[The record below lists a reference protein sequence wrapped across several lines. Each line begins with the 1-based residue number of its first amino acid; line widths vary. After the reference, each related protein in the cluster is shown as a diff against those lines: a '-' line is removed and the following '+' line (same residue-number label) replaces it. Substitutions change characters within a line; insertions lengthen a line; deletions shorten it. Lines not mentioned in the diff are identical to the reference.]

1 MMRFEK
7 NIDDRKKL
15 VRRLEELTGETS
27 VYTFVPRCAYEVG
40 PYTVEKNGT
49 LTVEENAADRD
60 ILNTLLYEQM
70 IVGELPEEA
79 AETETEEAEAEETAP
94 EEETEPAEEPQEPEP
109 EEPEQEEPEPQ
120 EPEDEE
126 ADDEPEDSGED
137 DEEDELLEIG
147 QEEPDCL
154 NISFPASEHTGN
166 SLRNLIHLVYSRGPM
181 INKAVGTH
189 FHVDK
194 ELIEALADDRCTY
207 SPISLRMAVA
217 NYERE
222 HSLGTAGIRIT
233 DDEVTLMGFPLTDDP
248 DRTRACTELV
258 TLMNKMAIKQKR
270 IQAKEI
276 DAENEKYAF
285 RIWLLRLGMNG
296 AEYKQTRKLLMENL
310 DGNSAF
316 RTEEDAEKFKAK
328 EKEKRDALKAAKA
341 AEGENTALEEMNA
354 QNGGE
359 DDE

>member
-49 LTVEENAADRD
+49 LAVEENAADLD
-60 ILNTLLYEQM
+60 ILNTLLEEQM

-79 AETETEEAEAEETAP
+79 AETEEAVEAEAEEA
-94 EEETEPAEEPQEPEP
+94 EP
-109 EEPEQEEPEPQ
+109 EEPEPQ
-120 EPEDEE
+120 EPEDED
-126 ADDEPEDSGED
+126 ADDEPEDSDED

-147 QEEPDCL
+147 QEEPGYL

-181 INKAVGTH
+181 INKAAGTH

-217 NYERE
+217 NYESE
-222 HSLGTAGIRIT
+222 HGLGTAGIRIT
-233 DDEVTLMGFPLTDDP
+233 DEEVTLMGFPLTDDP
-248 DRTRACTELV
+248 DRTKACTELA

-296 AEYKQTRKLLMENL
+296 TEYKQTRKLLMENL

-316 RTEEDAEKFKAK
+316 RTEEDAEKFKTK

-341 AEGENTALEEMNA
+341 AEGENAALEEMDV

-359 DDE
+359 EDD